1 MTFKLPFKLAL
12 MKFQPKPFTKVK
24 FIPRSIQHPLLL
36 TGHMIAIWPHSLLVP
51 VFDVDPE
58 EGEAEDD
65 AHGGSH
71 AEGRVHGG
79 VDPGL
84 LDPGVC
90 PVLRRLGL
98 ILRPDH
104 RVTPLHVECSENR
117 N

>member
-24 FIPRSIQHPLLL
+24 FIPRSIQHPAL
-36 TGHMIAIWPHSLLVP
+36 TGRIIAIWPHSLLVP

-65 AHGGSH
+65 AHGGCH

-79 VDPGL
+79 IDPGL

-90 PVLRRLGL
+90 PILRGLGL

-104 RVTPLHVECSENR
+104 WVTSLHVECSENR

>member
-24 FIPRSIQHPLLL
+24 FIPRSALHPAL
-36 TGHMIAIWPHSLLVP
+36 TSRVIAIWPHSLLVP

-58 EGEAEDD
+58 ESEAEDD

-84 LDPGVC
+84 LYPGVC

-104 RVTPLHVECSENR
+104 WVTPLHVECSENR